1 MTIPWSSV
9 SRPIKVDDQLQMAR
23 RFPGSM
29 TRANFVL
36 LLLAAVLGLNLQAQ
50 NYSLHGSLYDDQLNP
65 LSAGTVVLL
74 NPADSTLEFFAV
86 SNMQGQ
92 FRITNIK
99 AGEYLIQASFIGFS
113 PLYSPVTI
121 PREEGDDLGDIV
133 LSPLPVDLEGAE
145 IVGEAVPLAI
155 DGDTIV
161 YHAAAFKTGP
171 DAATEDLLKKLP
183 GIEVDRAGNIKALGE
198 DVKQL
203 YVDGKEFFGSDPRVA
218 TRNIPADAIDRVQV
232 FDKKSDEAE
241 FSGVDDGTRDKTMN
255 LELKAERKK
264 GVFGNLL
271 GGYGSGN
278 HYRASAK
285 AYHFTDKVQMAGL
298 GMINNVN
305 EYGFSFGD
313 YLDFSGGVNA
323 MMGGG
328 GSAQIRIESDNS
340 FPVNFGQPVTGLTTS
355 GAGGLNFSY
364 STSRH
369 NRTFI
374 SYLVNGSD
382 KSVEESIRSEHYIDE
397 DSYTTLSERTEE
409 TDDLAHR
416 INFGIRRRT
425 DSLQN
430 LIIEGNAALMF
441 NRMSSYTE
449 TANSQGDDLINQLIS
464 DRGQE
469 SDRINGDLN
478 ASYQRML
485 GRNRSTLKFSSTAS
499 ASKSLE
505 NIRISNEQV
514 FAGTPGSTFYRQFQD
529 NQTDRLNVSVAGS
542 FTQRLGKGWYLSPRV
557 SAGEFRERLDRLQG
571 SLAGGTEPTDSL
583 SPSFSKIYRW
593 ARPALNLKYN
603 TQKSQLTLGLIS
615 ELGRMETILNE
626 LPYPESDFFYV
637 IPMLTWDFS
646 RMTGRKISLTYSSA
660 METPTV
666 SQLIPVVNNLN
677 PLNIYYGNPGLTPE
691 YSQRIMAHWLIFDQF
706 SFTSLMVALNGSFTR
721 EKINWVTSVNEELV
735 QVSTLT
741 NVDRDYRGG
750 LNLDFSTPI
759 RRLGMKVNLDVE
771 ENWNRGLSVVNG
783 EENIYNTFTQ
793 RYSFSADNRKKEI
806 WDVASGIGLVLTR
819 TRYDIQE
826 SLDSRY
832 VDLSWF
838 ADIAFTPSERWNA
851 SLTAD
856 ITGYSE
862 WGAEKALLIPLLR
875 AEVSHYFLAQN
886 RAAFTLSLHDLLN
899 KNQNVVRLS
908 ELNYM
913 RETRSNAIGR
923 YVMLSFRYRL
933 NKFARKGGLEVD
945 VHRR

>member
-1 MTIPWSSV
+1 
-9 SRPIKVDDQLQMAR
+9 MAR
-23 RFPGSM
+23 LFRGIM
-29 TRANFVL
+29 TRITL
-36 LLLAAVLGLNLQAQ
+36 LILLLAAGLWLNVQAQ
-50 NYSLHGSLYDDQLNP
+50 SYSLRGSLYDDQLNP
-65 LSAGTVVLL
+65 LVAGTVVLL
-74 NPADSTLEFFAV
+74 NPADSTLEFFGV

-92 FRITNIK
+92 FRIMNIK
-99 AGEYLIQASFIGFS
+99 AGNYLVQASFIGFS

-121 PREEGDDLGDIV
+121 PRVEGDDLGDII

-203 YVDGKEFFGSDPRVA
+203 YVDGKEFFGSDPRIA

-232 FDKKSDEAE
+232 YDKRSDETE

-255 LELKAERKK
+255 LELKEERKK

-278 HYRASAK
+278 HYKASAK

-328 GSAQIRIESDNS
+328 GSAQIRIETDNS
-340 FPVNFGQPVTGLTTS
+340 FPVNFGQPVNGLTTS

-364 STSRH
+364 STNRH

-382 KSVEESIRSEHYIDE
+382 KSVEESVRSKQYINE
-397 DSYTTLSERTEE
+397 DNYTTLKERSEQM
-409 TDDLAHR
+409 DDLAHR
-416 INFGIRRRT
+416 INFGIRRRI

-430 LIIEGNAALMF
+430 LIIEGNASLMF

-449 TANSQGDDLINQLIS
+449 TSNSLGDDLINQLFS

-469 SDRINGDLN
+469 SDRVNGDLN

-485 GRNRSTLKFSSTAS
+485 GRNKSTLKFSTTVS
-499 ASKSLE
+499 AGKSLE
-505 NIRISNEQV
+505 NIRISNEQA
-514 FAGTPGSTFYRQFQD
+514 FAGTPGTSFYRQFQD
-529 NQTDRLNVSVAGS
+529 NRTDRLNVTVAGS
-542 FTQRLGKGWYLSPRV
+542 FTRRLGKGWYLSPRI
-557 SAGEFRERLDRLQG
+557 AMGEGRERLDRLQG
-571 SLAGGTEPTDSL
+571 PLASGTEPTDSL

-603 TQKSQLTLGLIS
+603 TQKSQLTMGLIS
-615 ELGRMETILNE
+615 EMGQMETVLNE
-626 LPYPESDFFYV
+626 LPYPESDLFHV
-637 IPMLTWDFS
+637 TPMLSWDYS
-646 RMTGRKISLTYSSA
+646 RMSGRKISLTYSSA
-660 METPTV
+660 ILTPAV
-666 SQLIPVVNNLN
+666 PQLLPVVNNLN

-691 YSQRIMAHWLIFDQF
+691 YSHRIMAHWLIFDQF
-706 SFTSLMVALNGSFTR
+706 SFTSLMMALNGSFTR
-721 EKINWVTSVNEELV
+721 DKINWVTSVNEELV

-741 NVDRDYRGG
+741 NVDWDYRGG

-759 RRLGMKVNLDVE
+759 RKLGLKANLDIE
-771 ENWNRGLSVVNG
+771 ENWNRGLSIING

-793 RYSFSADNRKKEI
+793 RYALSADNRKKET
-806 WDVASGIGLVLTR
+806 WDVASGIGFVLTH

-826 SLDSRY
+826 SLDNRY
-832 VDLSWF
+832 FDLSWF

-875 AEVSHYFLAQN
+875 AEVSYYFLAQN
-886 RAAFTLSLHDLLN
+886 RAALTLSVHDLLN
-899 KNQNVVRLS
+899 KNQNVNRLS

-913 RETRSNAIGR
+913 RETRSNTIGR
-923 YVMLSFRYRL
+923 YVMLLFRYRL